1 MQNCSMSEPKE
12 APDDCLEPPSMIKF
26 IVEGVMI
33 AGCCGFGLLANII
46 CMFVM
51 SRPTLKKGRCAS
63 VNAFLTSM
71 AGVDIVVL
79 ISR

>member
-1 MQNCSMSEPKE
+1 MEETDEDFDALPEYSDTM
-12 APDDCLEPPSMIKF
+12 KF

-33 AGCCGFGLLANII
+33 ALCCGFGMLANII

-63 VNAFLTSM
+63 VNALLISM
-71 AGVDIVVL
+71 AGVDIIVL
-79 ISR
+79 ITR